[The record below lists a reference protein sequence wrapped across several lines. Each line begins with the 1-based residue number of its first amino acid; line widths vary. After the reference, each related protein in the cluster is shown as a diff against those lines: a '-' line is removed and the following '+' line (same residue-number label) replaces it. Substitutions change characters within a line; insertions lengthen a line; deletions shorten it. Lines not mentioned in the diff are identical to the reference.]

1 MSGRANGLRMTTKTM
16 NHGDLAQGIE
26 HLVREYISTIRIAAG
41 GAVERAVAASVGRS
55 AAPSAKK
62 QRSSSA
68 PSRQQGTRRPSD
80 EIGVLSE
87 QFYEAL
93 CRSPGEK
100 MAVLAPM
107 IGATAR
113 DLNRPMLLLKR
124 AGRIRSVGTKHATRY
139 FPMAPRPS
147 A

>member
-1 MSGRANGLRMTTKTM
+1 MTTKTM

-26 HLVREYISTIRIAAG
+26 HLVRDYIWTIRIAAQ
-41 GAVERAVAASVGRS
+41 GAIERAVAASVGRGSAPSVKKQRQPS
-55 AAPSAKK
+55 AAPSA
-62 QRSSSA
+62 RE
-68 PSRQQGTRRPSD
+68 GTRRRSD
-80 EIGVLSE
+80 EIGALSE
-87 QFYEAL
+87 RFYEAL

>member
-1 MSGRANGLRMTTKTM
+1 MTTKTM

-26 HLVREYISTIRIAAG
+26 HLVRDYILTIRIAAQ
-41 GAVERAVAASVGRS
+41 GAIERAVAASVGRGS
-55 AAPSAKK
+55 APSVKK
-62 QRSSSA
+62 QRQPSA
-68 PSRQQGTRRPSD
+68 REGTRRPSD
-80 EIGVLSE
+80 EIGALSE
-87 QFYEAL
+87 RFYEAL

-124 AGRIRSVGTKHATRY
+124 GGRIRSVGTKHATRY